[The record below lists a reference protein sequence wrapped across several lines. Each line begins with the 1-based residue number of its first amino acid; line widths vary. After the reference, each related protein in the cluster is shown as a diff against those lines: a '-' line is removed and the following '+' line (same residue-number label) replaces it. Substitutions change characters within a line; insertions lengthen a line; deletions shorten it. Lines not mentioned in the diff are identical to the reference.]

1 MSTKSA
7 DLDVQR
13 ARIERKANVIRSR
26 LLRTL
31 DALDT
36 RRHQV
41 TEIGHQA
48 KRLALP
54 FGGALLGAVVLAA
67 GTPLAS
73 RAIVES
79 RREQSFAYR
88 LSKQLAPL
96 RREERPPFWQE
107 AARKV
112 AMAAFSMAAAHLV
125 KRGIAHLTA
134 EAPLA
139 LPEAKA
145 PLPLAA
151 YVPPL
156 PSAEPT

>member
-1 MSTKSA
+1 MSTKSQE
-7 DLDVQR
+7 LEISR
-13 ARIERKANVIRSR
+13 ARIERRANVIRSR

-67 GTPLAS
+67 GTTMAI
-73 RAIVES
+73 RAIVEN

-96 RREERPPFWQE
+96 RVQQRPPFWQE

-112 AMAAFSMAAAHLV
+112 AMAGLSIVAAHLV
-125 KRGIAHLTA
+125 KRGLAQLTA
-134 EAPLA
+134 ETPLA
-139 LPEAKA
+139 LPAPKA

-151 YVPPL
+151 HVAPV

>member
-1 MSTKSA
+1 MSTKA
-7 DLDVQR
+7 VTLEEQR
-13 ARIERKANVIRSR
+13 SKLERRANIIRSR

-54 FGGALLGAVVLAA
+54 FGGALLGAVVVAA
-67 GTPLAS
+67 GATIAI
-73 RAIVES
+73 RAVVEN

-88 LSKQLAPL
+88 LSKSLAPL
-96 RREERPPFWQE
+96 RRAEPPPFWQE

-112 AMAAFSMAAAHLV
+112 AMAALGMVAAHAA
-125 KRGIAHLTA
+125 KRGLAYLT
-134 EAPLA
+134 EERPLA
-139 LPEAKA
+139 LPEPQQ
-145 PLPLAA
+145 PLPLALNA
-151 YVPPL
+151 MP
-156 PSAEPT
+156 